1 MPKDIPEP
9 QETRRFENGKVVE
22 IKVDGEIV
30 MRIERQNEIFTS
42 PIEDAG
48 IWAALSGIIDSI
60 DETLEDKLD
69 SEPHEVLA
77 AHEVEIRAGHAGDW
91 DRING

>member
-1 MPKDIPEP
+1 MSKEIPDP
-9 QETRRFENGKVVE
+9 TETRRFENGKVIE

-60 DETLEDKLD
+60 DETLDDKLD

-77 AHEVEIRAGHAGDW
+77 EHEVEIRAGHAGDW
-91 DRING
+91 DQIN

>member
-1 MPKDIPEP
+1 MSKQIPDP
-9 QETRRFENGKVVE
+9 AETRRFEDGKVIE
-22 IKVDGEIV
+22 IKVDDEVV

-48 IWAALSGIIDSI
+48 IWAVLSGIIDSI
-60 DETLEDKLD
+60 DETLDDKLG

-77 AHEVEIRAGHAGDW
+77 EHEVEIRAGHAGDW
-91 DRING
+91 DQIN

>member
-1 MPKDIPEP
+1 VPKDIPEP

-48 IWAALSGIIDSI
+48 IWAALSGIIDLI
-60 DETLEDKLD
+60 DDTLENKLD
-69 SEPHEVLA
+69 SEPHEMLA
-77 AHEVEIRAGHAGDW
+77 EHAVEIRAGHAGDW
-91 DRING
+91 DRIN

>member
-1 MPKDIPEP
+1 MPKDIPDP
-9 QETRRFENGKVVE
+9 SETRRFENGKVIE

-69 SEPHEVLA
+69 SEPHEMLSE
-77 AHEVEIRAGHAGDW
+77 HEVEIRAGHAGDW
-91 DRING
+91 DQIN

>member
-1 MPKDIPEP
+1 MPKDIPDP
-9 QETRRFENGKVVE
+9 SETRRFENGKVIE

-69 SEPHEVLA
+69 SEPYEMLDE
-77 AHEVEIRAGHAGDW
+77 HEVEIRAGHAGDW
-91 DRING
+91 DQIN

>member
-1 MPKDIPEP
+1 MSKEIPDP
-9 QETRRFENGKVVE
+9 AETRRFENGKVIE

-48 IWAALSGIIDSI
+48 IWAALSGIIGSI
-60 DETLEDKLD
+60 DETLDDKLD

-77 AHEVEIRAGHAGDW
+77 EHEVEIRSLHPCDW
-91 DRING
+91 DQIN

>member
-1 MPKDIPEP
+1 MSKDIPDP
-9 QETRRFENGKVVE
+9 SETRRSENGKVIE
-22 IKVDGEIV
+22 IKVDGDIV

-60 DETLEDKLD
+60 DETLDDKLD
-69 SEPHEVLA
+69 TDPHEVLQE
-77 AHEVEIRAGHAGDW
+77 HEVELRAGHAGDW
-91 DRING
+91 DKIN

>member
-1 MPKDIPEP
+1 MSKDIPDP
-9 QETRRFENGKVVE
+9 SETRRFENGKVIE
-22 IKVDGEIV
+22 IKVDGDIV

-60 DETLEDKLD
+60 DETLDDKLD
-69 SEPHEVLA
+69 TDPHEVLQE
-77 AHEVEIRAGHAGDW
+77 HEVELRAGHAGDW
-91 DRING
+91 DKIN